1 MGWCVML
8 IRSMRA
14 VVVCALM
21 LVLAGCI
28 FSRGPIFDIG
38 KGAIDLPTGRFEERA
53 GDEKS
58 LAELAQHGN
67 LYLYS
72 TGDSR
77 DTTILSFHGIG
88 DGFYLAVVIP
98 PGRDIY
104 YGVIDARLHDKLP
117 FTFLECGDDTPAELV
132 PGPDA
137 KGTDRCVAGDRER
150 LLAIAKR
157 YKDDMLAGRIEAA
170 KMQEFSR
177 VP

>member
-1 MGWCVML
+1 MVE
-8 IRSMRA
+8 
-14 VVVCALM
+14 
-21 LVLAGCI
+21 LV
-28 FSRGPIFDIG
+28 R
-38 KGAIDLPTGRFEERA
+38 
-53 GDEKS
+53 
-58 LAELAQHGN
+58 HGN

-104 YGVIDARLHDKLP
+104 YGVIDARLHGKLP

-137 KGTDRCVAGDRER
+137 KGTDRCVAGDRDR